1 MVLYVRVIVNLSVYS
16 SKVTERFENIIV
28 YLEIGSA
35 GVSRLGPLFTDYY
48 VFLVTANTV
57 ICMSI
62 SICLYHEC
70 ASTTH

>member
-1 MVLYVRVIVNLSVYS
+1 MMLYVRVIVNLSVYS
-16 SKVTERFENIIV
+16 SKVTERFENIV
-28 YLEIGSA
+28 NLEIGSA

-48 VFLVTANTV
+48 VFLVTANTA